1 MKSIFILPLIILLCH
16 LQGLSQKSIITIY
29 DSLDNSVL
37 SSAHV
42 KMHYLASGKTKM
54 DVADVNGR
62 IIIEGIKGEEV
73 KLSISFMGF
82 KTLDDIIIL
91 GIDKNVYLEAVS
103 VTLNSFVVTGQYSKN
118 SLEKAVQRIT
128 IIDQKKIEK
137 MAAVNLKDVLSN
149 SMNIRLSQDN
159 VLGSGM
165 SLQGMGGQN
174 VKILIDGV
182 PVIGRLNGNID
193 LSQINLNDVERIEI
207 IEGPMSVS
215 FGTNALAGVINL
227 ITKTN
232 GTKKLSITA
241 NSFNENIGQY
251 NVDAGVSAS
260 IKNSTIGFLVGR
272 NYFDGWVDGDKVL
285 GEDPRIADST
295 RFKSWKPKIQ
305 YFGKANYHYRLKQGE
320 IKYSLGIFNE
330 KISNRGLPRAPYGE
344 TAFDDYYLTKRIDN
358 SLIFNKKLNK
368 DKRIQATIAYNDYQR
383 IKNTFYKDLTTLE
396 ELQTE
401 NSGDQDTSKFNQWIV
416 RSSVATSNDSV
427 KVNYELG
434 IDFNVEEAYGRRIEN
449 KKQQMG
455 NYAFY
460 MSLEYKPLKNTII
473 RPGLRYGYNTIYNA
487 PLTPSIN
494 IKQTIK
500 KINLRASYARGF
512 RAPSLKELYFD
523 FVDINHNIVGN
534 SELKAEQ
541 SNNFNLSANYT
552 KLIKSYLVKIDI
564 SSFYNK
570 IENLITLAQSSTG
583 ANYTYTNIGDYKT
596 YGLQLNNN
604 ISYKHLKFGLGGS
617 YTSRYNRLSESSS
630 IEKFSY
636 TPEIISNVNY
646 EFPKHEIFFS
656 VFYKYTGKLPGFGV
670 DGNEEIIQTYI
681 DSYNTADLS
690 IGKKFWK
697 KRIQVVFGSKNL
709 FNVKNVNSLVQGSV
723 HGGSSGAS
731 PVAMGR
737 TYFLKLSLNFEY
749 EKNK

>member
-16 LQGLSQKSIITIY
+16 LQGLSQKSILTIY

-91 GIDKNVYLEAVS
+91 GVDKNVYLEAVP
-103 VTLNSFVVTGQYSKN
+103 VTLNSFVVTGQYAKN
-118 SLEKAVQRIT
+118 SPEKAVQRIT

-215 FGTNALAGVINL
+215 YGTNALAGVINL

-251 NVDAGVSAS
+251 NIDGGVSTS
-260 IKNSTIGFLVGR
+260 FKNSTIGFLAGR

-320 IKYSLGIFNE
+320 VKYSLGIFNE

-344 TAFDDYYLTKRIDN
+344 TAFDDYYFTKRIDN
-358 SLIFNKKLNK
+358 SLILNKKLKK
-368 DKRIQATIAYNDYQR
+368 DKRIKATIA
-383 IKNTFYKDLTTLE
+383 
-396 ELQTE
+396 
-401 NSGDQDTSKFNQWIV
+401 
-416 RSSVATSNDSV
+416 
-427 KVNYELG
+427 
-434 IDFNVEEAYGRRIEN
+434 
-449 KKQQMG
+449 
-455 NYAFY
+455 
-460 MSLEYKPLKNTII
+460 
-473 RPGLRYGYNTIYNA
+473 
-487 PLTPSIN
+487 
-494 IKQTIK
+494 
-500 KINLRASYARGF
+500 
-512 RAPSLKELYFD
+512 
-523 FVDINHNIVGN
+523 
-534 SELKAEQ
+534 
-541 SNNFNLSANYT
+541 
-552 KLIKSYLVKIDI
+552 
-564 SSFYNK
+564 
-570 IENLITLAQSSTG
+570 
-583 ANYTYTNIGDYKT
+583 
-596 YGLQLNNN
+596 
-604 ISYKHLKFGLGGS
+604 
-617 YTSRYNRLSESSS
+617 
-630 IEKFSY
+630 
-636 TPEIISNVNY
+636 
-646 EFPKHEIFFS
+646 
-656 VFYKYTGKLPGFGV
+656 
-670 DGNEEIIQTYI
+670 
-681 DSYNTADLS
+681 
-690 IGKKFWK
+690 
-697 KRIQVVFGSKNL
+697 
-709 FNVKNVNSLVQGSV
+709 
-723 HGGSSGAS
+723 
-731 PVAMGR
+731 
-737 TYFLKLSLNFEY
+737 
-749 EKNK
+749 